1 VSDKPDPVQPDE
13 TALLKELPEFV
24 SDGHF
29 WIAVILGPAV
39 WLGLWILS
47 GMPAVPG
54 MALSVFLGSVIL
66 YPVIEE
72 LAFRGFIQSWLLE
85 KPVWTRM
92 VLFKI
97 SRANVLTSFMFAA
110 LHLFNQPPL
119 WAALI
124 FLPSLVFGY
133 LRERFDA
140 VTPCILIHCW
150 YNLGFLWLFS

>member
-13 TALLKELPEFV
+13 TALLKELPDFV
-24 SDGHF
+24 SDSHF
-29 WIAVILGPAV
+29 WIAVILGPVV

-97 SRANVLTSFMFAA
+97 SRANVFQALCLRHCIFLTSRR
-110 LHLFNQPPL
+110 
-119 WAALI
+119 
-124 FLPSLVFGY
+124 FGP
-133 LRERFDA
+133 R
-140 VTPCILIHCW
+140 
-150 YNLGFLWLFS
+150 